1 MKKETVRAQ
10 ARSYVIVTLACVLY
24 ALSFDWF
31 YAPNDFTVGGFT
43 GISQIINFFIP
54 VLPVGVMIIVLN
66 VPLFALGLKKFG
78 FAFLVKSIYTMALS
92 SVLIDVIAAIH
103 EFAPMDPLL
112 ACLYGGV
119 TLGVASGLLFRE
131 EATTGGSELGAW
143 IVRSHVERLS
153 IGNICLGIDLTIILI
168 YAAVFH
174 SLNNALYGALALYIT
189 TKVLDLVVYGQNTAK
204 LAYIISDKYE
214 EIMQEMIARDM
225 GATLIH
231 GKGGY
236 TGADRP
242 LLLCA
247 VRNKEAVSIKRFIKE
262 LDPDAFFIVC
272 DASEVL
278 GEGFGVYNPKG
289 L

>member
-1 MKKETVRAQ
+1 M
-10 ARSYVIVTLACVLY
+10 
-24 ALSFDWF
+24 
-31 YAPNDFTVGGFT
+31 
-43 GISQIINFFIP
+43 
-54 VLPVGVMIIVLN
+54 
-66 VPLFALGLKKFG
+66 
-78 FAFLVKSIYTMALS
+78 
-92 SVLIDVIAAIH
+92 
-103 EFAPMDPLL
+103 
-112 ACLYGGV
+112 
-119 TLGVASGLLFRE
+119 
-131 EATTGGSELGAW
+131 
-143 IVRSHVERLS
+143 
-153 IGNICLGIDLTIILI
+153 
-168 YAAVFH
+168 
-174 SLNNALYGALALYIT
+174 
-189 TKVLDLVVYGQNTAK
+189 YGQNTAK

-214 EIMQEMIARDM
+214 QIMQEMIARDM